1 MSNYNIEVTN
11 KYSNVLTLLTINKDM
26 RNMTVEEFTQF
37 MKDAVASAQAEYSK
51 IMDEVNDRDEK
62 RMRELNA
69 ERLWKLW
76 DAKLKSYKR
85 ESARKKKITEIQKE
99 IDNYKY
105 FKDSAGIFFDIMPM
119 LNNDNI
125 THSYACL
132 TTNTSDKDYS
142 FDYKDYLKYI
152 EMSDGVVFKYY
163 INGTDPI
170 QSYSFRP
177 WVEFIISED
186 VMKKLK
192 EEHEKWS
199 MKVSKFY
206 DSLNYKGD

>member
-1 MSNYNIEVTN
+1 
-11 KYSNVLTLLTINKDM
+11 
-26 RNMTVEEFTQF
+26 
-37 MKDAVASAQAEYSK
+37 
-51 IMDEVNDRDEK
+51 
-62 RMRELNA
+62 
-69 ERLWKLW
+69 
-76 DAKLKSYKR
+76 
-85 ESARKKKITEIQKE
+85 
-99 IDNYKY
+99 
-105 FKDSAGIFFDIMPM
+105 M

-152 EMSDGVVFKYY
+152 KMSDGVVFKYY

-199 MKVSKFY
+199 MEVSKFY